1 MVNDKTANL
10 QKLKKVLIFAITV
23 IVVFIVGMLAL
34 KKHNAGTYRS
44 NQAPTEEN
52 GDFELDS
59 FLGRAVRFGFESEYN
74 EEYISTDIKKYAV
87 KTSDEFNSAY
97 LAVNTDE
104 AEITSYTLNIHL
116 YKTELKKELNNIE
129 YDNNQM
135 YIKLNSE
142 AMSDFCKW
150 NDALLRAFDKEA
162 MLSDAQL
169 NFAAQF
175 LLNTYEEKQTQ
186 TEIVGEFELYAVY
199 EEFADY
205 DVLSFSASKYT
216 MI

>member
-34 KKHNAGTYRS
+34 KKHHAGTYRS

-116 YKTELKKELNNIE
+116 YK
-129 YDNNQM
+129 
-135 YIKLNSE
+135 
-142 AMSDFCKW
+142 
-150 NDALLRAFDKEA
+150 
-162 MLSDAQL
+162 
-169 NFAAQF
+169 
-175 LLNTYEEKQTQ
+175 
-186 TEIVGEFELYAVY
+186 
-199 EEFADY
+199 
-205 DVLSFSASKYT
+205 
-216 MI
+216 